1 MPRKTESSHGLAPRV
16 LWGMRASPALS
27 LWLGFP
33 KPLGCLLIP
42 AFVLI
47 LRMLETSAILGG
59 KRGWTGAGVV
69 TWLAH
74 LALWSGF

>member
-1 MPRKTESSHGLAPRV
+1 MMPGKTESSHGLAPRV

-33 KPLGCLLIP
+33 KPLGCLPIP

-47 LRMLETSAILGG
+47 LRMLETSAILARVRWEGREDG
-59 KRGWTGAGVV
+59 LELV
-69 TWLAH
+69 L
-74 LALWSGF
+74 